1 MNQSRWDQER
11 VQGDPRGPGGPPYGA
26 AIRVLTPGFLT
37 TIQDLGR
44 FGHAHRGISASG
56 AADPLALRAGNLLV
70 GNAENAAALEMT
82 LVGAEFEFETGA
94 VIALTGS
101 DFGAEFPQWAPIP
114 VTAGQKLRLGPTKTG
129 ARAYL
134 CVRGGI
140 DAPLTLGSASAHLLT
155 GVGGGPLRK
164 GDRLRI
170 GGNAVRKPRRTA
182 ANPPLWTASQTGSRI
197 IRVTDGPQADWFHG
211 ELYEG
216 DYTVTEECNR
226 MGIRLRGAA
235 IPSPAGGMLTEG
247 VAMGAIQV
255 PPDGQPIVLFVEHQT
270 TGGYPK
276 PANVISADFWRL
288 GQLRPRD
295 AARFERIGI
304 ERALELLQQQEQWLY
319 SL

>member
-1 MNQSRWDQER
+1 MRIS
-11 VQGDPRGPGGPPYGA
+11 
-26 AIRVLTPGFLT
+26 VLKPGFLT

-56 AADPLALRAGNLLV
+56 AADPLAIRAGNLLV
-70 GNAENAAALEMT
+70 GNAENVAALEMT
-82 LVGAEFEFETGA
+82 LVGGEFAFEA
-94 VIALTGS
+94 DAIIAITGS
-101 DFGAEFPQWAPIP
+101 DFDAGLPIWEPVAIKSGQTLRFGA
-114 VTAGQKLRLGPTKTG
+114 TKTG

-164 GDRLRI
+164 GDFLQI
-170 GGNAVRKPRRTA
+170 AANTVRKPRLA
-182 ANPPLWTASQTGSRI
+182 AKHPPQWSNDQT
-197 IRVTDGPQADWFHG
+197 IRVTDGPQAEWFHG
-211 ELYEG
+211 ELYQG
-216 DYTVTEECNR
+216 FYAVAEECNR

-276 PANVISADFWRL
+276 PANVISADYWRL

-295 AARFERIGI
+295 QVQFERVDIDC
-304 ERALELLQQQEQWLY
+304 ALKLLQQQEQWLY